1 MFVMKIPNC
10 ICTSKTK
17 KPYPDYSQKLW
28 DKGKLENF
36 IHYKSTIMTRKTIK
50 SLVLFFAAALFVLG
64 GCEKEQIFE
73 TDKSSE
79 NAFENNDPSEKEAVY
94 SFQTLV
100 NLTGEDKAES
110 ISLKIS
116 AITEKQ
122 LYEFVENKH
131 LSFKILREKPTN
143 KTKPLK
149 PRNSSLTEIPQRAA
163 SPIMIEVESLILN
176 EKEEVYG
183 LSLNISPSKNSKG
196 SGTTFWTTYKWPVNY
211 HFGKV
216 VNTDIYARYLQDVEW
231 WTKYDWISSWKY
243 KSRSGILWG
252 GQETSKSYSGRRI
265 KAEVQDWTIG
275 GPTYNVI
282 WYRNIP

>member
-1 MFVMKIPNC
+1 
-10 ICTSKTK
+10 
-17 KPYPDYSQKLW
+17 
-28 DKGKLENF
+28 
-36 IHYKSTIMTRKTIK
+36 MTQKTIK

-64 GCEKEQIFE
+64 GCEKEQILE
-73 TDKSSE
+73 TEKSSE
-79 NAFENNDPSEKEAVY
+79 SDFENNESSKKETIY
-94 SFQTLV
+94 PFQTVVFLA
-100 NLTGEDKAES
+100 GDDKAES

-116 AITEKQ
+116 AITKKQ
-122 LYEFVENKH
+122 LYEFVENKS
-131 LSFKILREKPTN
+131 LSFKSLRVKPAN
-143 KTKPLK
+143 EAKPLNCK
-149 PRNSSLTEIPQRAA
+149 NSSLTEVPERAA
-163 SPIMIEVESLILN
+163 SPIMIEVESLN
-176 EKEEVYG
+176 FKDKEKVYG
-183 LSLNISPSKNSKG
+183 LSVTVSSSKNTKG
-196 SGTTFWTTYKWPVNY
+196 SGTTFWTTYKGPVKY